1 MEKKIKKVLIT
12 GGAGFIGSHTADLLL
27 KKGYE
32 VRVLD
37 KLCEPVH
44 QNEEWPKYLDERIEK
59 IKGDV
64 ASKEDW
70 LTALKGVDAVIHLAA
85 YQDLLP
91 NFTRFFEDN
100 AKGTALLYDVI
111 VNEKLPIQ
119 KVVVASSQFVY
130 GQGKY
135 VNKNG
140 KNVFA
145 RDRKEEDLQNA
156 VWEPRDPKTFEQ
168 GLTPALNSEDHQ
180 DPSNQYSISKYTQE
194 LIALKIGRN
203 YNIPSVAMRYSI
215 VQGARQS
222 FKNAYSGVLRL
233 FTLKALAGEEPS
245 IYEDGQQLRDYVH
258 VDDVASA
265 NVLAMED
272 ERANYENF
280 NVGGGKGYTVIEFA
294 KIVAE
299 VTNRNDWTFQPNGQ
313 YRVGDTRHSISDI
326 SKLKSLGWSPTKTP
340 KDAVAEYVNWLKTQ
354 EVDFSVLQQSEELMK
369 KLGALR
375 GSKDAKDTN

>member
-1 MEKKIKKVLIT
+1 MKNDIKKVLIT

-27 KKGYE
+27 KKGYQ
-32 VRVLD
+32 VRILD

-44 QNEEWPKYLDERIEK
+44 QNDEWPTYLDKRIEK

-64 ASKEDW
+64 AIKKDW
-70 LTALKGVDAVIHLAA
+70 LKALDGVDAVIHLAA

-100 AKGTALLYDVI
+100 AKGTALLYDII
-111 VNEKLPIQ
+111 VNEKLPIK

-135 VNKNG
+135 INKNG
-140 KNVFA
+140 QEVFA
-145 RDRKEEDLQNA
+145 KDRKEEDLQNA
-156 VWEPRDPKTFEQ
+156 IWEPRDPNTFEL
-168 GLTPALNSEDHQ
+168 GLTPAQNSEDHQ

-194 LIALKIGRN
+194 LIALKLGRN

-245 IYEDGQQLRDYVH
+245 NL
-258 VDDVASA
+258 
-265 NVLAMED
+265 
-272 ERANYENF
+272 
-280 NVGGGKGYTVIEFA
+280 
-294 KIVAE
+294 
-299 VTNRNDWTFQPNGQ
+299 
-313 YRVGDTRHSISDI
+313 
-326 SKLKSLGWSPTKTP
+326 
-340 KDAVAEYVNWLKTQ
+340 
-354 EVDFSVLQQSEELMK
+354 
-369 KLGALR
+369 
-375 GSKDAKDTN
+375 